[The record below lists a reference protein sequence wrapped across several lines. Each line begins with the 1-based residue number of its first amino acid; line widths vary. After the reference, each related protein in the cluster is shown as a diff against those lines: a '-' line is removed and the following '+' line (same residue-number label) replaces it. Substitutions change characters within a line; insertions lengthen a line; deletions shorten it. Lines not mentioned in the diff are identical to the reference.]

1 MSAGKGVVFAL
12 QWSREWTDA
21 VQFAVGA
28 EVVPAPRQYL
38 VAVSLVSYIPNNSVV
53 WCVVNVMQGYGYLHD
68 TQRGGKMT
76 RVYCHLVNDVFS

>member
-38 VAVSLVSYIPNNSVV
+38 VAVSWCPTSQTIRSYGV
-53 WCVVNVMQGYGYLHD
+53 L
-68 TQRGGKMT
+68 
-76 RVYCHLVNDVFS
+76 